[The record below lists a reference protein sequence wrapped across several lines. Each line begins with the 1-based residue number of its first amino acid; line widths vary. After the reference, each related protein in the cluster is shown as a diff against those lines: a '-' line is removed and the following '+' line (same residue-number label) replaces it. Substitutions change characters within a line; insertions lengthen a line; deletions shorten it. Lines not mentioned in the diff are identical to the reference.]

1 MLRRKYDLKEK
12 HVYKL
17 CDKQLRTLALL
28 IDFFPYFACGIPF
41 KHKAVIVQTPEWKFK
56 ANIARNATYEGC

>member
-17 CDKQLRTLALL
+17 CDKQLRKLALS